1 MGKSWNKRMEATR
14 IYQSDTFYS
23 VFLATM
29 NPTKVFPGTR
39 SKWHKLKFANAWKAP
54 GQNEILKGL

>member
-1 MGKSWNKRMEATR
+1 MGQSWNKRMETTR

-23 VFLATM
+23 IFLAPM
-29 NPTKVFPGTR
+29 NPTKVFPR
-39 SKWHKLKFANAWKAP
+39 IKSKSHKLKFADAWKAP